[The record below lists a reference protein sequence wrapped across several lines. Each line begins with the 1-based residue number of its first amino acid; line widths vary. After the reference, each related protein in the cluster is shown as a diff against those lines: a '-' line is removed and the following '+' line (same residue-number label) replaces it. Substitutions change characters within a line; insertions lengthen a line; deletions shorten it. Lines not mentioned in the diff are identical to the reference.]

1 MTKIALVGPGSVG
14 RALFQALPTNRFSH
28 GAVLSHSLTSARH
41 AVRLMGE
48 GAATEDPE
56 ALAAS
61 TLILIAVPDRVIPEV
76 AARLAATKFS
86 YSKKL
91 VLHTGL
97 ASTSA
102 ALGILAKRGAAV
114 GSLCPVCLFQN
125 PVLSYRGVHFLVEGD
140 ELAVRAARKL
150 VQALGGEFNRI
161 KPEDKHHNLIAFSMV
176 SDLITGVL
184 ELAVLRM
191 NEAGLSRKRSISAL
205 RPVVA
210 AAVQDFAQSHR
221 NSRPGPILRPAH
233 EDVAAWVAAVREV
246 DREGLARL
254 AKMAKLILAEMPT
267 NGTRLTL
274 LDGNHDEPANRRR
287 GDAAAHVAGRGGGK
301 DARAPRH

>member
-1 MTKIALVGPGSVG
+1 MTRVALVGPGSVG
-14 RALFQALPTNRFSH
+14 RALFQALPGNRFQR

-56 ALAAS
+56 ALAAAGV
-61 TLILIAVPDRVIPEV
+61 ILVAVPDRVIPEV
-76 AARLAATKFS
+76 AARLAGTKFS
-86 YSKKL
+86 YSKKI

-102 ALGILAKRGAAV
+102 ALDSLAKRGAAV

-125 PVLSYRGVHFLVEGD
+125 PVLSYRGLHFLVEGD
-140 ELAVRAARKL
+140 ELAVRGARKI

-210 AAVQDFAQSHR
+210 AAVQDFAQSHS
-221 NSRPGPILRPAH
+221 NSRPGPILRPPD
-233 EDVAAWVAAVREV
+233 EDVAAWAAAVRKI
-246 DREGLARL
+246 DGAGLARL
-254 AKMAKLILAEMPT
+254 SEMAKLVLAGMPT
-267 NGTRLTL
+267 NGSRLKL
-274 LDGNHDEPANRRR
+274 LDGNHDESANRRR
-287 GDAAAHVAGRGGGK
+287 GDASAHVAGRRGGE

>member
-1 MTKIALVGPGSVG
+1 
-14 RALFQALPTNRFSH
+14 
-28 GAVLSHSLTSARH
+28 
-41 AVRLMGE
+41 
-48 GAATEDPE
+48 
-56 ALAAS
+56 
-61 TLILIAVPDRVIPEV
+61 
-76 AARLAATKFS
+76 
-86 YSKKL
+86 
-91 VLHTGL
+91 
-97 ASTSA
+97 
-102 ALGILAKRGAAV
+102 
-114 GSLCPVCLFQN
+114 
-125 PVLSYRGVHFLVEGD
+125 VLSYRGVHFLVEGD

-221 NSRPGPILRPAH
+221 NSRPGPILRPAD

-246 DREGLARL
+246 DREGLAGL
-254 AKMAKLILAEMPT
+254 AGIAKLVLAAMPL
-267 NGTRLTL
+267 NGARLKL
-274 LDGNHDEPANRRR
+274 LDGNYDESTSRRR
-287 GDAAAHVAGRGGGK
+287 GAATTHEPGRGGGK
-301 DARAPRH
+301 ASRASRR

>member
-1 MTKIALVGPGSVG
+1 VG
-14 RALFQALPTNRFSH
+14 RALFQALPSNRFQH

-48 GAATEDPE
+48 GSATEDPE
-56 ALAAS
+56 SLAPS
-61 TLILIAVPDRVIPEV
+61 SVILIAVPDRVIPEV
-76 AARLAATKFS
+76 AARLAAAKFS
-86 YSKKL
+86 YTKKL

-102 ALGILAKRGAAV
+102 ALESLAKRGAAV
-114 GSLCPVCLFQN
+114 GTLCPVCLFQN
-125 PVLSYRGVHFLVEGD
+125 PMHSYRGIHFLVEGD

-161 KPEDKHHNLIAFSMV
+161 KPEDKHHNLIALTMV

-205 RPVVA
+205 RPVVS
-210 AAVQDFAQSHR
+210 AAVQDFAQSHS
-221 NSRPGPILRPAH
+221 NSRPGPILGPADD
-233 EDVAAWVAAVREV
+233 DVAAWVAAVRKV
-246 DREGLARL
+246 DGAGLARL
-254 AKMAKLILAEMPT
+254 SEMAKLVLAGMPT
-267 NGTRLTL
+267 NGSRLKL
-274 LDGNHDEPANRRR
+274 LDANHDEPTNRRR
-287 GDAAAHVAGRGGGK
+287 GGAAADLDGRGGEK
-301 DARAPRH
+301 AARAPRR

>member
-1 MTKIALVGPGSVG
+1 MTRVALVGPGSVG
-14 RALFQALPTNRFSH
+14 RALFQALPADRFQH
-28 GAVLSHSLTSARH
+28 GAVLSHNLTSARH

-48 GAATEDPE
+48 GAATEDAE
-56 ALAAS
+56 DLASAS
-61 TLILIAVPDRVIPEV
+61 VILIAVPDRVIPDV
-76 AARLAATKFS
+76 AARLAGTKFS
-86 YSKKL
+86 YAKKI

-102 ALGILAKRGAAV
+102 ALDNLARRGAAA

-140 ELAVRAARKL
+140 ELAVRGARKI

-205 RPVVA
+205 RPVVS
-210 AAVQDFAQSHR
+210 AAVQDFAQSHS
-221 NSRPGPILRPAH
+221 NSRPGPILRPADD
-233 EDVAAWVAAVREV
+233 DVAAWAAAIRKI
-246 DREGLARL
+246 DGPGLARL
-254 AKMAKLILAEMPT
+254 AEMAKLVLAGMPT
-267 NGTRLTL
+267 NGTRLKL
-274 LDGNHDEPANRRR
+274 LDGNHDEPTNRRR
-287 GDAAAHVAGRGGGK
+287 GDAAAAMAGRGGEK
-301 DARAPRH
+301 DARAAGH